1 MVKVFYLT
9 LIWIFFVQRLHSL
22 SLTNLSM
29 PSVVEQGRT
38 IDISCDF
45 EYTEAEREEIDVKWY
60 FRDSRVP
67 FLQWV
72 PSTGRQPHVLVN
84 RFKGKVDLTL
94 RFLDK
99 GKGVYQRFSQILNSS
114 LSKFYLSHR
123 RQTLRL
129 ITPTTL

>member
-1 MVKVFYLT
+1 MATVFYLA
-9 LIWIFFVQRLHSL
+9 LIWIFFVQSLHSL

-72 PSTGRQPHVLVN
+72 PSTGRQPHVLVD

-99 GKGVYQRFSQILNSS
+99 GKGVYQRFS
-114 LSKFYLSHR
+114 KY
-123 RQTLRL
+123 
-129 ITPTTL
+129 